1 MNQDSE
7 KIREQINSS
16 ESNTRR
22 KAGRAFMIWV
32 VLLLLLLVAV
42 SLRVGIFRF
51 TYGQYVESHAMLMS
65 ESVHGWHFP
74 LGSEIMYITP
84 ERSLGMV
91 VFHLST
97 LIERLLGMEGSYMG
111 MVLLQILLVMLI
123 CLGAGMLTR
132 SIGGSMPVA
141 VLAAG
146 LVIAHASDSYTNWI
160 GVPNLPFYIAA
171 CVFAVSFYIRGIQ
184 ADRWRK
190 RWVYFAASATLQAVS
205 LFTCEGGILVIASLP
220 LLILVFPRFR
230 SLGEICFSIAAAW
243 VVPFVYSAIYIYRMI
258 FSGGAVYQR
267 SLLSGEEAS
276 PLGIFLA
283 LMRQVVRE
291 FNFIQWHN
299 WSGAPQQLIYAL
311 AGTVAVLIGV
321 GISWKFFDQKKR
333 EQQHPGRVLGYLFL
347 VVLLGL
353 APFAFIFGSADYM
366 RTQMLAAPFVCVLL
380 AMGAMFLFEKREFF
394 SRIWLFGIAAIYL
407 LALVFYGFLS
417 AQALGSGHS
426 VGWLQQRK
434 VLAQILEKVP
444 DMSDNTVLLVIPSN
458 EQAKAIWSHRF
469 FDDMWFDFDVRRIYL
484 SRKVDGIMYNFWRYK
499 RWHVEG
505 DKLAFSGYGLAP
517 GISEIP
523 LNRLVVLQLDETGKV
538 DFPTNAS
545 LVAGQLGVKQFI
557 QNPSLILFRTPDPRQ
572 RRMLH
577 LDP

>member
-1 MNQDSE
+1 
-7 KIREQINSS
+7 
-16 ESNTRR
+16 
-22 KAGRAFMIWV
+22 
-32 VLLLLLLVAV
+32 
-42 SLRVGIFRF
+42 
-51 TYGQYVESHAMLMS
+51 
-65 ESVHGWHFP
+65 
-74 LGSEIMYITP
+74 
-84 ERSLGMV
+84 
-91 VFHLST
+91 
-97 LIERLLGMEGSYMG
+97 
-111 MVLLQILLVMLI
+111 
-123 CLGAGMLTR
+123 
-132 SIGGSMPVA
+132 
-141 VLAAG
+141 
-146 LVIAHASDSYTNWI
+146 
-160 GVPNLPFYIAA
+160 
-171 CVFAVSFYIRGIQ
+171 
-184 ADRWRK
+184 
-190 RWVYFAASATLQAVS
+190 
-205 LFTCEGGILVIASLP
+205 
-220 LLILVFPRFR
+220 
-230 SLGEICFSIAAAW
+230 
-243 VVPFVYSAIYIYRMI
+243 
-258 FSGGAVYQR
+258 
-267 SLLSGEEAS
+267 
-276 PLGIFLA
+276 
-283 LMRQVVRE
+283 
-291 FNFIQWHN
+291 
-299 WSGAPQQLIYAL
+299 
-311 AGTVAVLIGV
+311 
-321 GISWKFFDQKKR
+321 
-333 EQQHPGRVLGYLFL
+333 
-347 VVLLGL
+347 
-353 APFAFIFGSADYM
+353 
-366 RTQMLAAPFVCVLL
+366 
-380 AMGAMFLFEKREFF
+380 MGAMFLFEKREFF